1 MAGEVR
7 AFQIFYNDRTRALL
21 DPDFEALD
29 NSKNE
34 RPDWYEYW
42 PIRTFLSENRLN
54 DSTYYGFLSP
64 LFFQKTGLTGK
75 KVMDFLRQ
83 AGDADIVTFSPF
95 PCHAAVFVN
104 VFEQGEFFHQG
115 LYDVARRFFGEFD
128 RGMDFDAL
136 VTHSRNTV
144 FSNFFFAKSKFW
156 NSWKR
161 VLNRQLEYSKEDG
174 SVTLAQMKVFVMER
188 AVSFMLAADG
198 AFTAKNFPPF
208 EMPLSS

>member
-1 MAGEVR
+1 MAGKVR
-7 AFQIFYNDRTRALL
+7 AFQIFYNDRTRASL
-21 DPDFEALD
+21 DPDFEPLD

-83 AGDADIVTFSPF
+83 PGDADIVTFSPF

-115 LYDVARRFFGEFD
+115 LYDVAPSDRMPRSGRELPKRRAAGAIRSLALLLEDWLPAFSGQPSHGVPNLTDGWRVQEVIDGARRSSAGE
-128 RGMDFDAL
+128 G
-136 VTHSRNTV
+136 
-144 FSNFFFAKSKFW
+144 W
-156 NSWKR
+156 
-161 VLNRQLEYSKEDG
+161 
-174 SVTLAQMKVFVMER
+174 VTLH
-188 AVSFMLAADG
+188 
-198 AFTAKNFPPF
+198 
-208 EMPLSS
+208 